1 MQRILTALLCTT
13 ALLGTANAQAQD
25 ASVNRRLQ
33 QLEQEA
39 ARERTCRTAG
49 GIGAAVGGAL
59 SALLSR
65 QDAYGWT
72 IPLGSEVGR
81 NAFCYGSMA
90 LQTPEPQT
98 PALAEDLPLLPTS
111 RRWQGSSSRRAI
123 PIRVVEAYRR

>member
-1 MQRILTALLCTT
+1 MQRMLTALFFTA
-13 ALLGTANAQAQD
+13 ALLGTAEVQAQEV
-25 ASVNRRLQ
+25 SVNRRLQ

-39 ARERTCRTAG
+39 ARERSCRTAG
-49 GIGAAVGGAL
+49 SLGAAVGGAL

-98 PALAEDLPLLPTS
+98 PAVAEELPPPVI
-111 RRWQGSSSRRAI
+111 RRWQGSGSSRRAV
-123 PIRVVEAYRR
+123 PIRVVETYRR